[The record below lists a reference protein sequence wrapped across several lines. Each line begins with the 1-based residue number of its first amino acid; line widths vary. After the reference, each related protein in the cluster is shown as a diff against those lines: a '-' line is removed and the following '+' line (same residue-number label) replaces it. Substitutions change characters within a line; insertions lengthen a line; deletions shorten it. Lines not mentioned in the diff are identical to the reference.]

1 MGGWVVVLL
10 SHPAQDQ
17 PSVCCGWTSTWYCT
31 TGHQAEP
38 ATAATRGASS
48 LSSCQLD
55 NTEEEPLTDSQQ
67 DRASQDTG
75 ELEDWLSS
83 HMLSTGCLGVRLV
96 YSQYSKS
103 GILIRGGLRHQPA
116 LTHITSHQHT
126 GTASYTRHN
135 LTLHNTITNNT
146 ITNNTISNSKNNIT

>member
-1 MGGWVVVLL
+1 MELEAANEAAL
-10 SHPAQDQ
+10 QEK
-17 PSVCCGWTSTWYCT
+17 
-31 TGHQAEP
+31 HQAGLRLQEK
-38 ATAATRGASS
+38 
-48 LSSCQLD
+48 LVV
-55 NTEEEPLTDSQQ
+55 E
-67 DRASQDTG
+67 RALLG